1 MYQVYLYHTH
11 EYMNAYVPFVTYVWC
26 TCFIVLVVVVR
37 VYSDHGVDDFM
48 HLLVVYTYTQID
60 MLELIWGFDKR
71 GTLPQNIAKKT
82 DFRQRRRLLFPSSRL
97 EIKICCV
104 IRAPW
109 DPSNHPD
116 FFFFFPSVWRVEES
130 DQQWGMSKYSFWH
143 ACARVYPFVS
153 Y

>member
-116 FFFFFPSVWRVEES
+116 FFFFSRAYGGWKRVINS
-130 DQQWGMSKYSFWH
+130 G
-143 ACARVYPFVS
+143 V
-153 Y
+153 